1 VSLKNAHKCFSCLGS
16 IAASHH
22 HHHHHNTYLILIAD
36 FDLLVKRYEFGKM
49 STHMHSLRAGSKIEV
64 RGPIGRFKYKKN
76 QYPKLGLIAGGTG
89 LTPCLQVIRSILQS
103 PEYAPGD
110 KTRLTLFFQNRTEE
124 DILLLDELELLV
136 KK

>member
-1 VSLKNAHKCFSCLGS
+1 
-16 IAASHH
+16 
-22 HHHHHNTYLILIAD
+22 
-36 FDLLVKRYEFGKM
+36 
-49 STHMHSLRAGSKIEV
+49 MHSLRAGSSIEV
-64 RGPIGRFKYKKN
+64 RGPIGRFKYTKN
-76 QYPKLGLIAGGTG
+76 QHPKLGLIAGGTG